1 MREEEEFFH
10 REIKERDEDGC
21 EQFGIEITIRSK
33 QILREEIHQPLRE
46 QHADEA
52 DDSED
57 KELRALAVGEFAV
70 GEDPLDTQQIGDDE
84 SDRIAA
90 ESADE
95 VMGMA
100 DTRNEP
106 QETEIRHESDASGEP
121 VADKLQKEI
130 ARRGLK
136 MGYDGLRF
144 HNGCKD
150 SAFF

>member
-1 MREEEEFFH
+1 MREEKEFFH
-10 REIKERDEDGC
+10 REIKERDEDGR
-21 EQFGIEITIRSK
+21 EQFGIEITVCSK
-33 QILREEIHQPLRE
+33 QVLREEVHQPLRE
-46 QHADEA
+46 QQADEA

-57 KELRALAVGEFAV
+57 KELRALAAGEFAV
-70 GEDPLDTQQIGDDE
+70 GEDPLDTQEIGDDQ

-100 DTRNEP
+100 DTRDEP

-136 MGYDGLRF
+136 MGYNGLRF